1 VQGHCGAER
10 VHVWLPPLSG
20 HDVDLAIDF
29 AEHVLS
35 SEGSTLELWLMD
47 VEGYVSALR
56 GLRRRQHLEASG
68 VQGSLREDSQVRG
81 LTGRFPP
88 APACRPLNLYLR
100 ACRSPPPHIGF
111 AIAQE
116 PSQWLSFGC
125 FDKRPT
131 HDGHSYR
138 CAYPACLTISHQSVT
153 LQSCQRSYLKSCHLR
168 LFVCLSSLP
177 VPLSLSPF
185 SSRSVFLLVFL
196 SFFRSFVHSFCVS
209 FLLSLVLS
217 FWPSLSRPSAPPTS
231 LPPLFVFPCLSPD
244 TFPFQS
250 DVYRR

>member
-1 VQGHCGAER
+1 M
-10 VHVWLPPLSG
+10 P
-20 HDVDLAIDF
+20 F
-29 AEHVLS
+29 
-35 SEGSTLELWLMD
+35 
-47 VEGYVSALR
+47 
-56 GLRRRQHLEASG
+56 
-68 VQGSLREDSQVRG
+68 
-81 LTGRFPP
+81 
-88 APACRPLNLYLR
+88 NLYLR

-177 VPLSLSPF
+177 VPLSLSPP
-185 SSRSVFLLVFL
+185 SPLVPSFFL
-196 SFFRSFVHSFCVS
+196 SFFRSFVLSFTLSASPSFFLSFFLFGPLSLAPPPPLPPSLPSSS
-209 FLLSLVLS
+209 FLAS
-217 FWPSLSRPSAPPTS
+217 PI
-231 LPPLFVFPCLSPD
+231 FPRPD

-250 DVYRR
+250 DAYRL